1 MAEKKA
7 KKTKVVKEIE
17 EDAEKLGKEIGKIT
31 HFFDKIG
38 VAVVELMGGLNVGD
52 KIRVKGQTTD
62 FKQPVKSMQVE
73 HEKVEKA
80 KKGQAVGL
88 KVKDKVRV
96 NDKVYLEE

>member
-17 EDAEKLGKEIGKIT
+17 EDVEKLGKEIGKIT

-38 VAVVELMGGLNVGD
+38 VAVVELAGGLKAGD

-62 FKQPVKSMQVE
+62 FKQSVKSMQVE
-73 HEKVEKA
+73 HEKVERA
-80 KKGQAVGL
+80 KKGQAIGL

-96 NDKVYLEE
+96 NDKVYLEK